1 MALKFVVPL
10 TVKPY
15 ELRRIIHLW
24 DESGDSR
31 NPFERV
37 LVTPC
42 FCSPTSV
49 SLIREE
55 LRERRGSIILFDS
68 GGYQAQQGRITY
80 EKLYGRLLAYYL
92 DNQWADWYV
101 LPDHAPI
108 SIDDPEAVEHKV
120 RDTVTVA
127 RLFYSELP
135 PSIRERALP
144 VVQGHTPKQI
154 QWCLDSYEALGVRR
168 VGFGSFSTTGALNS
182 INFLSK
188 RSEEFIQWISGWS
201 QMHDSALHLFGISGP
216 DLFAFRDLDIDSCDS
231 MNWYKAANFGKI
243 FFPFVRAY
251 SVTGGSAKLRGI
263 SEDEFYYLKDLT
275 GHDCRFCQSFEDL
288 AGSYW
293 LRRMHNLTC
302 VLDAIEMLNRG
313 EEERIR
319 SIFDNGLVKKS
330 IFRRKYG
337 HYHD

>member
-1 MALKFVVPL
+1 MTLKFVIPL

-15 ELRRIIHLW
+15 ELRRIIRLW
-24 DESGDSR
+24 DESGDER

-49 SLIREE
+49 TLIRKE
-55 LRERRGSIILFDS
+55 LKEKRGSIILFDS
-68 GGYQAQQGRITY
+68 GGYYAQQGKITY
-80 EKLYGRLLAYYL
+80 EKLYGLLLAYYL

-101 LPDHAPI
+101 LPDHVPI
-108 SIDDPEAVEHKV
+108 STDHPDIVECKV

-127 RLFYSELP
+127 RLFYSELL
-135 PSIRERALP
+135 PSLKERVLP

-154 QWCLDSYEALGVRR
+154 QWCLDNYEVLGARR

-182 INFLSK
+182 INFLCK
-188 RSEEFIQWISGWS
+188 RSEDFVQRISSWAQEHGF
-201 QMHDSALHLFGISGP
+201 ALHLFGISGP
-216 DLFAFRDLDIDSCDS
+216 DLFAFRDLSIDSCDS
-231 MNWYKAANFGKI
+231 MNWYKAANFGKV

-251 SVTGGSAKLRGI
+251 SVTGGSVRLRGV
-263 SEDEFYYLKDLT
+263 SEDEFYYLKGLT
-275 GHDCRFCQSFEDL
+275 GHDCYFCRSFQDL
-288 AGSYW
+288 TESYW

-319 SIFDNGLVKKS
+319 RIFDNGLVEKS

-337 HYHD
+337 GN